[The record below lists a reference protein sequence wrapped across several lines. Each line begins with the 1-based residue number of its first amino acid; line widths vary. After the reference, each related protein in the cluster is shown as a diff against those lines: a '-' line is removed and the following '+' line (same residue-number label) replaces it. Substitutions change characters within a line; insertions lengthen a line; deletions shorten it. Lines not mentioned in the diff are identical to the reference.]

1 MPQLRLSQII
11 LNEKRRPKW
20 IEFKEEWMRRE
31 RESIK
36 KRYNDLC
43 NTDDTEVT

>member
-1 MPQLRLSQII
+1 MSQLRLSQAVSD
-11 LNEKRRPKW
+11 EKRRPKW
-20 IEFKEEWMRRE
+20 VEFKEEWIERE

-43 NTDDTEVT
+43 NTDSTEVI